1 MNTNRSW
8 FHARPGHIVRFALI
22 IFLLAGCSPSSQS
35 AMNTVEPPAPTGT
48 LPVQATNTPEK
59 PMPAQETN
67 TPEPSGKGMDIP
79 ASFVLAQL
87 DSQPLEVSIEDKN
100 KTTPQDVLREI
111 DFSGGAG
118 GGPGGCERATD
129 PFDRPTIMRKSES
142 EKVEWHIPFFVLTC
156 GWQPGETVS
165 VKLVSADGSIF
176 YEEQQDVFDG
186 GQVEIYYYP
195 EINTP
200 PGEYL
205 FTFTGRDGVLQQPV
219 TVVVPTTPRLYW
231 IKDGL
236 FLYQFEP
243 DEKGRIFIYQE
254 DWESYDS
261 SILGRLTG
269 WKEFQVNEVGQLKI
283 QIDESYFDKTL
294 RTVVMVIGEKSGQV
308 NVTQGL
314 DPMHNLDISLS
325 FGLSVTQPTKSETSQ
340 SRSIWEGLNFRDLY
354 QPGTNEYTLTVKPT
368 EKIRWRYNW
377 CAIDKDT
384 LRNIMRPFSIKFK
397 IDGVE
402 LNYIQIAM
410 TRAKSASGWE
420 CNYWTTLLSNWKEN
434 TSHVLEIE
442 YVLDEPIF
450 DGKLTYPAGTYRQ
463 VINVTVE

>member
-1 MNTNRSW
+1 MNATCSW
-8 FHARPGHIVRFALI
+8 FHARPGHILRFALI
-22 IFLLAGCSPSSQS
+22 ILFLAGCSPSSQPT
-35 AMNTVEPPAPTGT
+35 MNTVESPAPTGT
-48 LPVQATNTPEK
+48 LPAQPTSTPEI
-59 PMPAQETN
+59 PSPAQETN

-87 DSQPLEVSIEDKN
+87 ESQPLEVSIEDKN

-118 GGPGGCERATD
+118 GGIGGCERSTN
-129 PFDRPTIMRKSES
+129 PFDRPTIMRVSES
-142 EKVEWHIPFFVLTC
+142 DNIEWHTPFNILTC

-205 FTFTGRDGVLQQPV
+205 FTFTGRDAVLQQPV
-219 TVVVPTTPRLYW
+219 TVFVPNTPRFYR
-231 IKDGL
+231 IEDGF
-236 FLYQFEP
+236 FLYEFQP
-243 DEKGRIFIYQE
+243 NEKGRIFIYQE
-254 DWESYDS
+254 DWENYDS
-261 SILGRLTG
+261 SILGRLIG
-269 WKEFQVNEVGQLKI
+269 WKEFQVNAIGQLKI
-283 QIDESYFDKTL
+283 KIDAGYFDNTL
-294 RTVVMVIGEKSGQV
+294 RTIPIVIGEKSGQLFI
-308 NVTQGL
+308 TQDFDVL
-314 DPMHNLDISLS
+314 PKMAITLPFDM
-325 FGLSVTQPTKSETSQ
+325 SVTQPTKSEASQ

-354 QPGTNEYTLTVKPT
+354 QLGTNEYALTVKPS

-384 LRNIMRPFSIKFK
+384 LINIMRPFSIKFR
-397 IDGVE
+397 IDGME
-402 LNYIQIAM
+402 LNYIQIAR